1 MPSASINGIN
11 IYYED
16 HGSGFPVL
24 LSHGYSAAAQMWR
37 PQADGLGHKYRV
49 VAWDMRG
56 HGQTDSPE
64 SQEEYSRAL
73 SVEDMRG
80 LLQHLGITEAVVGG
94 LSMGGYMS
102 LAFNL
107 KHPKMVRALILCD
120 TGPGYKS
127 EEPRAGWNRMAEER
141 AKTFEAQGL
150 EALGSGT
157 EVSAT
162 ARFHRSALGLA
173 KAARGMLTQFD
184 SRVIESL
191 PHIRVPTLIIVGE
204 HDQPFLIP
212 SDYMAAKIPGARK
225 VVIEGVGHA
234 SNIEGAAVF
243 NATVL
248 EFLNGLS
255 LS

>member
-1 MPSASINGIN
+1 MPTASINGIEV
-11 IYYED
+11 YYED
-16 HGSGFPVL
+16 HGKGYPIL
-24 LSHGYSAAAQMWR
+24 LSHGYSAAAQMWQ
-37 PQADGLGHKYRV
+37 PQVGGLGHEYRV
-49 VAWDMRG
+49 VTWDMRG

-64 SQEEYSRAL
+64 SQEEYSEAL

-102 LAFNL
+102 LAFHL
-107 KHPKMVRALILCD
+107 KHPEMVRALILCD

-127 EEPRAGWNRMAEER
+127 EEPRAGWNRMAEGYAKAYEER
-141 AKTFEAQGL
+141 GL

-162 ARFHRSALGLA
+162 ARFHRSAQGLA

-204 HDQPFLIP
+204 QDKPFLVP

-225 VVIEGVGHA
+225 IVIEGVGHA
-234 SNIEGAAVF
+234 SNIEGAAAF
-243 NATVL
+243 NAAVL
-248 EFLNGLS
+248 EFLDGLG
-255 LS
+255 LA